1 MTILEANKYLKL
13 NEEQVAELCGYMEII
28 EESEELSGYLNEAY
42 REIYIEKKEFPPL
55 EEKYAKLIPDNAFDG
70 HFYILVGILNME
82 KLIAM
87 YKEKGIS
94 DEILYDTLQDTAIFM
109 MDRKSTTRRLNVPSN
124 YWLEKSFSGTV
135 FRLGRM
141 QFEMTQLQ
149 EESTIC
155 GLSKGDP
162 ILEGHVPQG
171 GPMDHD
177 ACWESYRR
185 SFPFF
190 EKYFGFKAK
199 AVHLSTWM
207 LDPALKEILPPTSN
221 IVKWAND
228 ATLFP
233 DILPGSI
240 GKFIFGDVN
249 FDPKTAPR
257 DTSLRRA
264 ILDHIEKGG
273 KFVNRAGVIMRETIM
288 GK

>member
-1 MTILEANKYLKL
+1 MTVLEANKYLKL
-13 NEEQVAELCGYMEII
+13 KDEQIAELCGYMEII
-28 EESEELSGYLNEAY
+28 EKSEELLGYLQEAY

-55 EEKYAKLIPDNAFDG
+55 EEKYNKLIPDNAFDG
-70 HFYILVGILNME
+70 HFYILVGILNLE
-82 KLIAM
+82 KLIEF
-87 YKEKGIS
+87 YKEHDIS
-94 DEILYDTLQDTAIFM
+94 NDILLHTLQDTAIFM
-109 MDRKSTTRRLNVPSN
+109 MDRKSKTRRLNVPSN
-124 YWLEKSFSGTV
+124 FWLYKSYSGEA

-141 QFEMTQLQ
+141 QFEMTTLK
-149 EESTIC
+149 EDSTIP
-155 GLSKGDP
+155 GLSKGDD

-171 GPMDHD
+171 EPMDHD
-177 ACWESYRR
+177 ACWESYKR

-190 EKYFGFKAK
+190 EEHFGFYAK

-207 LDPALKEILPPTSN
+207 LDPALIEILPPTSN

-233 DILPGSI
+233 DILPATI
-240 GKFIFGDVN
+240 GRFIFGDVN

-273 KFVNRAGVIMRETIM
+273 KFVNRAGVILRETIM